1 MTVKKI
7 KKILYMGAYL
17 DNYNRN
23 IIFLKGLRRNGIK
36 IDEYNVNSHNII
48 KNIKLFLKNFKKLKT
63 QNYDLILF
71 HSEAF
76 IQFML
81 AKFLAFVKRIPLVHD
96 IFISKLQTIYDDR
109 KQFKKRKIPKIL
121 FRIILY
127 TLDLMECTF
136 ADYIILD
143 TYSHIKFFYE
153 KFNVPLKKFSKVYV
167 GARDDLYFPIEK
179 VKRVDNKFIVGF
191 WGTFIPLHGINY
203 MIKAAKLLENDDQ
216 IKFII
221 VGKGQLYKEMRA
233 LANELNVRNIKFIPK
248 NFIYINQLDKL
259 KEIISQFDI
268 GLGIFGDG
276 AKPVQVIPNKIFE
289 GMAMKVPMISCRS
302 PGIQELLTHNK
313 NIILCER
320 GNPESLAKAIL
331 ELKNNE
337 ELREKIKEN
346 AYEIFLKHGSI
357 DAIAKTLLKI
367 LNTILI
373 KESQ

>member
-1 MTVKKI
+1 
-7 KKILYMGAYL
+7 MGAYL

-346 AYEIFLKHGSI
+346 AYEIFLNHCSI

-373 KESQ
+373 KES